1 MNEDEFRRKK
11 EKIKEEMIRRR
22 RERTGQTR
30 MNEMDILELEFC
42 SGEKWKMQRSEDIEN
57 ARVRMHELRQRQQRV
72 EVETGVEG
80 EVESEVGVEVEKPVF
95 SCDIFRKFQRDREEV
110 LERMRKFAQSEEN
123 LKKIK
128 DFLEKNEK

>member
-1 MNEDEFRRKK
+1 MNEDEFRREK
-11 EKIKEEMIRRR
+11 EKIKEEMIKRRR
-22 RERTGQTR
+22 RERTG
-30 MNEMDILELEFC
+30 MNEMDILY
-42 SGEKWKMQRSEDIEN
+42 SGFDSEIKEKGKEDIEN
-57 ARVRMHELRQRQQRV
+57 ARVKMHELRQRQQKV

-80 EVESEVGVEVEKPVF
+80 EGEAEGEAEKPVF

-110 LERMRKFAQSEEN
+110 LERMYKFAQSEEN